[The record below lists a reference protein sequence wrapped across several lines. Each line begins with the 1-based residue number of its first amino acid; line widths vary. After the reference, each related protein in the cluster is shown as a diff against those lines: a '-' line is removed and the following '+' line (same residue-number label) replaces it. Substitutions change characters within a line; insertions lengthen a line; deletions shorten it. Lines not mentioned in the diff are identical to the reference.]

1 MNKISR
7 FIRLELITM
16 NKICLQIAA
25 ITVIA
30 GTSFFATA
38 QEEVPAPNIEKG
50 IAGEKAPEFIVE
62 KWIQLPEGKEKLS
75 IADYE
80 GKALIMLFFQYTSA
94 GSMEVAFPR
103 LKELVDH
110 YSGNDKVQFIA
121 VQTAFSNLLDNT
133 SQQLQPTADKFGL
146 KIPFGHYTYTAS
158 YPGMGGLRGT
168 YKSPHVPWF
177 VVVGP
182 DGEVK
187 YNGTQ
192 ISVEMSIENI
202 DEMIK

>member
-1 MNKISR
+1 MNKH
-7 FIRLELITM
+7 
-16 NKICLQIAA
+16 CLQIAA
-25 ITVIA
+25 IATITGA
-30 GTSFFATA
+30 FFFSKA
-38 QEEVPAPNIEKG
+38 QDAPADPNAVPEIEKG

-62 KWIQLPEGKEKLS
+62 KWIQLPDGKDKLT
-75 IADYE
+75 IADY
-80 GKALIMLFFQYTSA
+80 KDKVLIMLFFQSTSK
-94 GSMEVAFPR
+94 GSEEVAFPR
-103 LKELVDH
+103 LQELVKH
-110 YSGNDKVQFIA
+110 YSGNDKVQFVAI
-121 VQTAFSNLLDNT
+121 QTAFSSLLDNT
-133 SQQLQPTADKFGL
+133 AAALQPTADKFSL

-158 YPGMGGLRGT
+158 FPGMGGLRGT

-192 ISVEMSIENI
+192 IDVKMSITNI